1 MITKCFEIS
10 TAHISEET
18 AAKIQHEVELN
29 EMMLSVYE
37 KDGYGWWIYLGNID
51 SMSVWRIP
59 DDLLNLI
66 CLAIKNGCDW
76 LCLDR
81 DAEIIEE
88 LTTFDWQVTPQFV
101 ATSSFTGAPDK
112 YSKTFGRNGS
122 NAILRCEEDYI

>member
-1 MITKCFEIS
+1 
-10 TAHISEET
+10 
-18 AAKIQHEVELN
+18 
-29 EMMLSVYE
+29 MMLSVYE

-59 DDLLNLI
+59 DDLWNLI

-88 LTTFDWQVTPQFV
+88 LTTFDW
-101 ATSSFTGAPDK
+101 
-112 YSKTFGRNGS
+112 
-122 NAILRCEEDYI
+122 

>member
-18 AAKIQHEVELN
+18 AAKIQHEVEPN

-51 SMSVWRIP
+51 STSVWRIP
-59 DDLLNLI
+59 DDLWNLI

-88 LTTFDWQVTPQFV
+88 LPTFDW
-101 ATSSFTGAPDK
+101 
-112 YSKTFGRNGS
+112 
-122 NAILRCEEDYI
+122 